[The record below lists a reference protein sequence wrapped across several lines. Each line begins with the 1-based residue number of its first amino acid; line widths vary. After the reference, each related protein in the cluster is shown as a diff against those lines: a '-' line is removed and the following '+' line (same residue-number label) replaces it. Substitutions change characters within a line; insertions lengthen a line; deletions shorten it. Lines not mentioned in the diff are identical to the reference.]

1 MRKESN
7 MAREMVSVE
16 TKPYTLSINQIKNI
30 TVSSGTPKNV
40 LNKLTDNLK
49 ERGLNSVL
57 PVACLTDNE
66 DEYQLLTGLPI
77 YEAAKYAGLRKIWVF
92 LVAAPRAEASR
103 WVEQNQMLLRL
114 NEIVIEPQNVT
125 DFLKFINDSN
135 SDLVSIKGIGPKIAK
150 KIIDNR
156 SYESL
161 EDVQKKFG
169 QKRPLNWIRNFQQA
183 N

>member
-1 MRKESN
+1 

-16 TKPYTLSINQIKNI
+16 TKPYTLSINQIRKI
-30 TVSSGTPKNV
+30 TVSSGNPKNV
-40 LNKLTDNLK
+40 LDKLTDNLK
-49 ERGLNSVL
+49 ERGFNSVL

-77 YEAAKYAGLRKIWVF
+77 YEAAKSAGLRKIWVF
-92 LVAAPRAEASR
+92 LVAAHQAEASQ
-103 WVEQNQMLLRL
+103 WVEQNQMLSRL
-114 NEIVIEPQNVT
+114 NETVVEPQNVN

-150 KIIDNR
+150 KIIANR
-156 SYESL
+156 SYDSL

-169 QKRPLNWIRNFQQA
+169 RKRPLNWIRAFKQK
-183 N
+183 